1 MALREAAWRVS
12 ARELESSLEEERGSG
27 ERAAGYVLSPFGAR
41 MNRVLLAGTLSPAE
55 PIGREEAQTFWR
67 ARLSDPTGAVAITA
81 GSFQP
86 RAMAQLRAAREPRP
100 AVVVGKVHLYRGR
113 DGVGYVSVRAEAVR
127 SVSENDERALL
138 ADMVRQ
144 TLDRLELV
152 ERIEKAPSTTEEALR
167 SEGVPSAWVRAA
179 HESLRRYPDVDRAA
193 FRRELVP
200 AIRRVAGENGPLAS
214 PSPSPA
220 TVTVTRVPPPRPPA
234 APPGAAERAE
244 ESVFL
249 DLLDEIAEVSVDGY
263 ADLKEVLNRLE
274 AQGLV
279 GDRAETVLN
288 RLEEEG
294 VVEEPIRREVAALLT
309 GCRHSPPSR

>member
-200 AIRRVAGENGPLAS
+200 GDPQGRRGERTARFALPVPGDRHRDASAPAPPPGGAPRRRRTGRRVG
-214 PSPSPA
+214 
-220 TVTVTRVPPPRPPA
+220 VPRPPRRDR
-234 APPGAAERAE
+234 GGIGRR
-244 ESVFL
+244 VR
-249 DLLDEIAEVSVDGY
+249 
-263 ADLKEVLNRLE
+263 RLE
-274 AQGLV
+274 G
-279 GDRAETVLN
+279 
-288 RLEEEG
+288 G
-294 VVEEPIRREVAALLT
+294 VEPPRGPGTGRRPGRDGVE
-309 GCRHSPPSR
+309 SS